1 MCYQACF
8 NATDRGNQVEGMHI
22 VFVDFS
28 KAFDL
33 VDHAASVSKLASMV
47 VSRSF
52 WNIDTELPVR
62 EVTTSDFSCWG
73 LSKPGRVFGEV
84 PQGGVISPTLF
95 NV

>member
-1 MCYQACF
+1 
-8 NATDRGNQVEGMHI
+8 MHI
-22 VFVDFS
+22 VFVDFR

-33 VDHAASVSKLASMV
+33 VDHAASLSKLPSMV

-62 EVTTSDFSCWG
+62 EVTTSDFSGWG
-73 LSKPGRVFGEV
+73 LSKPGGVFQEV
-84 PQGGVISPTLF
+84 LQGGVISPTLF